1 MREKNKNT
9 EAEAAAEAIIP
20 EEETQPAVSEL
31 DELKDSYLRLAAE
44 YDNFRKRTQKERDA
58 LYALA
63 TAAAVESFL
72 PVYDNIE
79 RALQAETND
88 LNYKRGVEMVM
99 KQLEETFARLGVS
112 KIPAERG
119 TPFDPELHNAVMHVE
134 DDTLQAG
141 VVAEAF
147 QSGFK
152 LGDKII
158 RHAVVKA
165 AN

>member
-9 EAEAAAEAIIP
+9 EAEAATEVIMP
-20 EEETQPAVSEL
+20 EEETQPATSEL

-63 TAAAVESFL
+63 TAAAIESFL

-79 RALQAETND
+79 RALQAETTD
-88 LNYKRGVEMVM
+88 ANYKRGVEMVM
-99 KQLEETFARLGVS
+99 KQLEETFSRLGVS

-119 TPFDPELHNAVMHVE
+119 TPFDPELHNAVMHIE
-134 DDTLQAG
+134 DDALQAG

-147 QSGFK
+147 QCGFR